1 VLDGEL
7 ANCRLP
13 PDAEV
18 PRWASAGPVMALAR
32 SSEEL
37 SIVCASA
44 SVPDGLTASSGWR
57 ALRVAGTLEHS
68 MTGILASLAT
78 PLAAAEIP
86 IFAISTYDTDY
97 VLVPADRLPQARVV
111 LLAAGHRLA
120 PTPE

>member
-1 VLDGEL
+1 VLEGEL

-18 PRWASAGPVMALAR
+18 PRWASAGALNAVTR
-32 SSEEL
+32 TAEEL

-44 SVPDGLTASSGWR
+44 SVPDGLIASFGWR

-86 IFAISTYDTDY
+86 IFVISTYDTDY
-97 VLVPADRLPQARVV
+97 VLVPADRLPQARAV
-111 LLAAGHRLA
+111 LLAAGHRLV